1 MNLLREKGDAA
12 PYSLCRL
19 NDSEMNLL
27 KPFFFFPMYIHAHS
41 LTHAYRWVF
50 FLAHVI
56 RSRREPESWARMM
69 CIVLS
74 LSVCKFLIRPRI
86 SSCEGDPLIP
96 AKETYNFAIG

>member
-12 PYSLCRL
+12 PYSFCTKRL
-19 NDSEMNLL
+19 GNESS
-27 KPFFFFPMYIHAHS
+27 KAIFFVSYVHAHS
-41 LTHAYRWVF
+41 LTLIIGY

-56 RSRREPESWARMM
+56 RSGREPESWARMM

-74 LSVCKFLIRPRI
+74 LSVCKFLIRPHI

-96 AKETYNFAIG
+96 AKVT

>member
-27 KPFFFFPMYIHAHS
+27 KPFFSFLCTYTHTHS
-41 LTHAYRWVF
+41 LTLIIGFF

-56 RSRREPESWARMM
+56 RSGREPESWARMM

-74 LSVCKFLIRPRI
+74 LSVCLQV
-86 SSCEGDPLIP
+86 SD
-96 AKETYNFAIG
+96 

>member
-1 MNLLREKGDAA
+1 MNLLRKKGDAA

-27 KPFFFFPMYIHAHS
+27 KPFFLSYVHTHT
-41 LTHAYRWVF
+41 LTHSRLSLGF

-56 RSRREPESWARMM
+56 RSGREPESWARMM

-74 LSVCKFLIRPRI
+74 LSVCLQV
-86 SSCEGDPLIP
+86 SD
-96 AKETYNFAIG
+96 

>member
-1 MNLLREKGDAA
+1 MNLLRKKRGRSSVQ
-12 PYSLCRL
+12 PLQTKRL
-19 NDSEMNLL
+19 GNESS
-27 KPFFFFPMYIHAHS
+27 KAIFFFPMYIHAHS

-74 LSVCKFLIRPRI
+74 LSVCLQV
-86 SSCEGDPLIP
+86 SD
-96 AKETYNFAIG
+96 